1 MGVLMAQME
10 IVSPRVSDLALL
22 QISFHQETA
31 QSGVAQIS
39 RKKKNAAKSSYF
51 LASAL
56 AHEMPGNLVPST
68 GRQGERSTLYRLPR
82 SEGTKRRQ
90 ATCEARSK
98 NQSAAE
104 TVCWAE
110 FSVGRNI
117 FSAARPPVCSDSL
130 VFHSKP
136 REYDQLARDYS
147 HNETC
152 RQILQE
158 HFRFLLL
165 SCSFHGVCFLFFIPS
180 SFFLFLKLY
189 HLSMHPLFEAC
200 NYHRHTQKVNNSA
213 NGPPACVYYAT
224 GSSTIS
230 FATRHE

>member
-1 MGVLMAQME
+1 MAQME
-10 IVSPRVSDLALL
+10 IVSPHVSDLALL

-82 SEGTKRRQ
+82 SEGTKRRR

-117 FSAARPPVCSDSL
+117 FSAARPPACSDSL

-158 HFRFLLL
+158 HLRFLLL
-165 SCSFHGVCFLFFIPS
+165 SFSFHGVCFLFYSFVFLPFPETLPS
-180 SFFLFLKLY
+180 FDAS
-189 HLSMHPLFEAC
+189 
-200 NYHRHTQKVNNSA
+200 V
-213 NGPPACVYYAT
+213 V
-224 GSSTIS
+224 
-230 FATRHE
+230 